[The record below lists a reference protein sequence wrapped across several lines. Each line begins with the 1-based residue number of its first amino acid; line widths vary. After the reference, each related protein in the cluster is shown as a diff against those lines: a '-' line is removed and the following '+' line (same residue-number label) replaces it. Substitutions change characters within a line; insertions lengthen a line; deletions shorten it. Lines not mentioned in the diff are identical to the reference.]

1 MSQIKDENAKS
12 FKGDMFAKAVNFRK
26 LARRHICE

>member
-12 FKGDMFAKAVNFRK
+12 FTADMCAKAVEFRK